1 VLGEVGE
8 EELEHYGEVEEVSPE
23 QKERENA
30 EKRRALYDIMS
41 CMRDI
46 RKRTERTDMMFEP
59 LKVCA
64 CCSKPLGMP
73 TKVQQTPTIHGSL
86 MGVAKRQ
93 SISLQP
99 SCSTL
104 AMMLWYKYALNQPQ
118 HLT

>member
-1 VLGEVGE
+1 MLCHPLDDVLPSTSLLCLDLTAQVLGEVGE

-59 LKVCA
+59 LKVCMG
-64 CCSKPLGMP
+64 CCKSMP
-73 TKVQQTPTIHGSL
+73 
-86 MGVAKRQ
+86 
-93 SISLQP
+93 
-99 SCSTL
+99 
-104 AMMLWYKYALNQPQ
+104 W
-118 HLT
+118 